1 MLEEDKQ
8 KVKEFR
14 KNNSNIRK
22 ITLEQLFLI

>member
-14 KNNSNIRK
+14 KNNSYIRK